1 MLWPNIFA
9 CFNGDKPSLSC
20 TVDFLVAVSRACN
33 IMNTILKS
41 SRCGMSLSSCTY
53 SMHLLTQTLPS
64 RTRTRVSVAG
74 LDIDCSRRGVVPE
87 WHPGNINWH
96 FHLPHKRKDQPA
108 GPCTVA
114 ASTFITF
121 IQSFHSLSHVSHL
134 ARFQTWPLSHL
145 HRALLHECS
154 RVVRIQLW
162 CKLDWD
168 CHQGTPWREE
178 QTQ

>member
-108 GPCTVA
+108 GPCTVCCIYFYFHPVISQFVKCVPPRKIPDLA
-114 ASTFITF
+114 IVSPPSGFASWV
-121 IQSFHSLSHVSHL
+121 QSGSKDT
-134 ARFQTWPLSHL
+134 AMM
-145 HRALLHECS
+145 
-154 RVVRIQLW
+154 
-162 CKLDWD
+162 
-168 CHQGTPWREE
+168 
-178 QTQ
+178 